1 MHHRDV
7 MSVIGSL
14 QNLAGSARI
23 QSSSTPA
30 PGLKPYAT
38 VDIDAR
44 VDALRARTQ
53 LLRLYRSLELLA
65 ETSGVQTRLNF
76 GSASAQSSSGLSLD
90 LTQAAASLS
99 SSPEIN
105 DALMSFSPFGP
116 DWDGASTAELTIG
129 GEYDGT
135 HGSGDLSFE
144 VSRAG
149 THGVDNLRIRVDDP
163 NGSRIRSFNIRSS
176 DPFDQQYD
184 LENGLYFTVGNGD
197 WINRDTTTI
206 QVSDSVGAAVNPD
219 NPLGGI
225 RNSNPNLQFG
235 GPSIV
240 DGQFSINGESISVAT
255 TDSLNDVI
263 NRINLSAADVT
274 AAFNAA
280 SDSIDFT
287 HNTIGSAGT
296 IDLQGDTSNFL
307 AATKLDSLNVV
318 AGITPD
324 NQKALDQVAA
334 FSSVTSGNITINNT
348 QISID
353 TTVDSLDAVIARI
366 NASAAGVTAS
376 FDPASQNFLL
386 ETQAESGPL
395 AVNGNTTG
403 LFTALN
409 LLENNDYSS
418 AGGGRGFSKARSYR
432 IADSFAEVFADLND
446 VFKGSASIYARL
458 GSVLRGAFGD
468 SFGTET
474 FGLLFEDTTAARGG
488 GRFGTINRR
497 NLTASLQQRGDAVSS
512 LLNDRNGQSGLIN
525 GLLTAT
531 RQALT
536 GVNSTLNIRNTLID
550 TFA

>member
-1 MHHRDV
+1 

-14 QNLAGSARI
+14 QNLVGFARI
-23 QSSSTPA
+23 QSSSTAA

-38 VDIDAR
+38 VDVDAR
-44 VDALRARTQ
+44 IESLRARTQ
-53 LLRLYRSLELLA
+53 LLRLYRSLEVLA
-65 ETSGVQTRLNF
+65 EASGVQTRLNF
-76 GSASAQSSSGLSLD
+76 GSSSAQSSSGLSLD

-99 SSPEIN
+99 SSAEIN

-116 DWDGASTAELTIG
+116 DWDGASSAEITIG

-144 VSRAG
+144 VRRAG
-149 THGVDNLRIRVDDP
+149 THGVDNLRVRVDDP
-163 NGSRIRSFNIRSS
+163 NGNRISNFNIRPS

-184 LENGLYFTVGNGD
+184 LQNGLYFTVGNGD

-206 QVSDSVGAAVNPD
+206 QVSDSIGADVNPN

-225 RNSNPNLQFG
+225 RNSNPNLEFG

-240 DGQFSINGESISVAT
+240 NGQFSINGETISVAT
-255 TDSLNDVI
+255 TDTLNDVV

-307 AATKLDSLNVV
+307 AATKLDSINVV

-334 FSSVTSGNITINNT
+334 FSGVTSGNITINNT
-348 QISID
+348 QISVD

-386 ETQAESGPL
+386 ETQTESGPL
-395 AVNGNTTG
+395 AVNGNATG

-409 LLENNDYSS
+409 LLENNDYS
-418 AGGGRGFSKARSYR
+418 AAGGRGVSKARSYR
-432 IADSFAEVFADLND
+432 IADSLADVFADLND
-446 VFKGSASIYARL
+446 VFKGSASINAPL
-458 GSVLRGAFGD
+458 GSALRAAFGD

-474 FGLLFEDTTAARGG
+474 FGLLFEDTTEARRG
-488 GRFGTINRR
+488 GRFGTIDRH
-497 NLTASLQQRGDAVSS
+497 NLTASLQQRGDAVAS
-512 LLNDRNGQSGLIN
+512 LLNDRIGQSGLIN

-531 RQALT
+531 RQALS
-536 GVNSTLNIRNTLID
+536 GVNSTLNLRDTLID